1 MGSKTLVVG
10 TAVLAMVMLAASA
23 ALADKMLCISR
34 QELKG
39 EETVGACIA
48 RGDQFAIIDDKGV
61 VRILSPREIELMK
74 QTNPKLFEM
83 KAFGMKYQELAPEI
97 PKPPPL
103 AAPKTGAM

>member
-61 VRILSPREIELMK
+61 VRILSPREI
-74 QTNPKLFEM
+74 
-83 KAFGMKYQELAPEI
+83 
-97 PKPPPL
+97 
-103 AAPKTGAM
+103 